1 MKILKDLYDQMIL
14 QGSEALPYE
23 TCGLLTGEG
32 PSDIQKLWPL
42 ENEWKSPHRFYVS
55 KKVVEETLKRITAIH
70 QTVLGVYHSHPTTA
84 PVPSFYDLK
93 NHPDDDI
100 KMMIISYKN
109 IPPTV
114 KCYSIKNRTYDE
126 HPFSIE

>member
-1 MKILKDLYDQMIL
+1 MIILKDLYDQMVR

-55 KKVVEETLKRITAIH
+55 KKVVEETLERITAIN

-93 NHPDDDI
+93 NHADDEV
-100 KMMIISYKN
+100 KMLIISYKTS
-109 IPPTV
+109 PPTV
-114 KCYSIKNRTYDE
+114 KCYSIKNFTYDE